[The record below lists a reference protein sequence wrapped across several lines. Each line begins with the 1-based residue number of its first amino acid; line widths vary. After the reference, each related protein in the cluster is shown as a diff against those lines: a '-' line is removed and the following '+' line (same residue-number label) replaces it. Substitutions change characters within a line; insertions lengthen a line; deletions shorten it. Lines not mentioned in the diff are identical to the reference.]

1 MKNKTLWTIIIWL
14 IIMAI
19 SELPLQWD
27 GVLTVIGAVPIS
39 IIVFID
45 LYVILSIL
53 ALALAKCV
61 IRAIEKLE
69 KHPCIDMANNTL
81 KSRLLTDEDV
91 DKWEEYKQ
99 LEEQGR
105 LVKLPCKVGDAYV
118 FTAKKSFLN
127 PDTNQYDTIQ
137 RKMTSEEVEK
147 HFELSAACYRESHS
161 KDTERTLV
169 DEMDDYHQNYDSKTE
184 TPMKLCAYEYEHN
197 DGDQIWCD
205 TTTFY
210 QVNDTIKKVYTEGYN
225 GKENESFV
233 TKNEMVQ
240 EMEDVKT
247 KVGLYQRGG
256 FSILKDLENVQENT
270 MPLGH
275 SHRR

>member
-69 KHPCIDMANNTL
+69 K
-81 KSRLLTDEDV
+81 
-91 DKWEEYKQ
+91 
-99 LEEQGR
+99 
-105 LVKLPCKVGDAYV
+105 PCKVGDAYV

-270 MPLGH
+270 MPLRH

>member
-1 MKNKTLWTIIIWL
+1 
-14 IIMAI
+14 
-19 SELPLQWD
+19 
-27 GVLTVIGAVPIS
+27 
-39 IIVFID
+39 
-45 LYVILSIL
+45 
-53 ALALAKCV
+53 
-61 IRAIEKLE
+61 
-69 KHPCIDMANNTL
+69 
-81 KSRLLTDEDV
+81 
-91 DKWEEYKQ
+91 
-99 LEEQGR
+99 
-105 LVKLPCKVGDAYV
+105 
-118 FTAKKSFLN
+118 
-127 PDTNQYDTIQ
+127 
-137 RKMTSEEVEK
+137 MTSEEVEK

-270 MPLGH
+270 MPLRH